1 MNKINY
7 LYNNYI
13 GDLMKKILYKKTR
26 MNKKTFTS
34 GLITFI
40 IIFIILKEDFLPY
53 LFFIVIILGCFYFNY
68 KPKKNI
74 IILDLN
80 RIDKMSGEEFED
92 FLAKIYRKKGY
103 KVIQT
108 PHSSDYGADLII
120 TKSGYASCIQAK
132 RYSSNVGSKA
142 IQEVQ
147 ASLNYYKA
155 SKGIVITNSKFT
167 PNAIKLAKANHIQ
180 LIDRNALISL
190 MNSVK

>member
-1 MNKINY
+1 
-7 LYNNYI
+7 
-13 GDLMKKILYKKTR
+13 
-26 MNKKTFTS
+26 
-34 GLITFI
+34 
-40 IIFIILKEDFLPY
+40 
-53 LFFIVIILGCFYFNY
+53 
-68 KPKKNI
+68 
-74 IILDLN
+74 
-80 RIDKMSGEEFED
+80 MSGEEFED

-108 PHSSDYGADLII
+108 PHSCDYGADLII

-190 MNSVK
+190 INSVK